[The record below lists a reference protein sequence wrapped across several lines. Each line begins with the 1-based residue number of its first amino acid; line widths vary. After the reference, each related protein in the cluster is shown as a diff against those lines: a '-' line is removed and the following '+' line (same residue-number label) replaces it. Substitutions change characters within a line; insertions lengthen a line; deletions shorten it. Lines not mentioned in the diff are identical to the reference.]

1 MGRHLSV
8 HLLAP
13 VGRVAPEAAG
23 RVAAR
28 AVVPA
33 VAVGRRRVV
42 PVVAP
47 DGMVAVPVVD
57 SGAVAAVDIAT
68 VAARVAPVVVV
79 GQARRAVAP
88 ARWHGG
94 VAIATGVAHR
104 GLMTGALIPDFMPR
118 HTGIAGCSPA
128 ISFC

>member
-1 MGRHLSV
+1 MGRRLSV

-13 VGRVAPEAAG
+13 VGRVAPEA
-23 RVAAR
+23 VAQVADR

-33 VAVGRRRVV
+33 VAVGRRRVA
-42 PVVAP
+42 PVVGP
-47 DGMVAVPVVD
+47 DGMVAVPVVE
-57 SGAVAAVDIAT
+57 SGAVVAVDIAT

-79 GQARRAVAP
+79 GQARRVVAP

-94 VAIATGVAHR
+94 AAIATGVAHR
-104 GLMTGALIPDFMPR
+104 GLMTGTLTPDFMPR
-118 HTGIAGCSPA
+118 HTGIAGCSLA